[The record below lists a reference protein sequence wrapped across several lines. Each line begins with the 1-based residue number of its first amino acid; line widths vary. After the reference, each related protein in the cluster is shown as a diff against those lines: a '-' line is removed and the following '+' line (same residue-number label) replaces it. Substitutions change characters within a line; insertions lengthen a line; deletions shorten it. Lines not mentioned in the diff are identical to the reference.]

1 LKQINSLTFHKNN
14 NFTYKELG
22 VFLLLLLLNI
32 KLTTIVITHNRNIF
46 IDLAVYILLIITF
59 NYSNWTYKQ
68 LLKSAIIIGVYTLIN
83 FSQYKLNVLMPLL
96 IMQSVSGI
104 SFTKYLKINFVIS
117 SFFLI
122 IMYIVYGEGTNMS
135 GFGFIIERKTRM
147 SFGFNAPNVAALHYF
162 CLIVNGLL
170 LLYFSKYKKY
180 VTYYFLLITPL
191 WFYIYSSTASR
202 SFLLSIVILYGMY
215 GYIYISQRIN
225 KKSNF
230 RIVSYFYIS
239 LIYLFPILTLFF
251 SIYYDTFPILNHLL
265 SNRLKFYNW
274 FLKTLNLNDFM
285 FGSNT
290 FGNFVIDSS
299 YLHLLFEGGVIFFL
313 FIGYFYVLATIKMV
327 NKRAWLPIC
336 VVFSFM
342 AYGLMESMLLYSML
356 IGTNIYWI
364 TLYYFYSNGKM
375 KL

>member
-1 LKQINSLTFHKNN
+1 MKQINSSTFQKFF
-14 NFTYKELG
+14 FTYKELG

-68 LLKSAIIIGVYTLIN
+68 LLNSAIIIGVYTLIN

-104 SFTKYLKINFVIS
+104 SYTKYLKINFVIS
-117 SFFLI
+117 SFFLL
-122 IMYIVYGEGTNMS
+122 IMYIVYGEGTNMAGS
-135 GFGFIIERKTRM
+135 GFFIERKTRM

-162 CLIVNGLL
+162 CFIVNGLL

-180 VTYYFLLITPL
+180 VTYYFILITPL
-191 WFYIYSSTASR
+191 WFYIYTSTASR

-215 GYIYISQRIN
+215 GYIYISQIIN

-230 RIVSYFYIS
+230 RISSYFYIS
-239 LIYLFPILTLFF
+239 LIYLFPLLTLFF
-251 SIYYDTFPILNHLL
+251 SIYYDTFPTLNHLL

-274 FLKTLNLNDFM
+274 FLKTVTFKDFM

-290 FGNFVIDSS
+290 FDNFVIDSS
-299 YLHLLFEGGVIFFL
+299 YLHLLFEGGIIFFL
-313 FIGYFYVLATIKMV
+313 FISYFYVLAAIKMV
-327 NKRAWLPIC
+327 NKRALLPIC

-342 AYGLMESMLLYSML
+342 GYGLMESMLLYSML

-364 TLYYFYSNGKM
+364 TLYYYYSNGKM